1 MPISSSSI
9 CANACEAILCGSVH
23 TDQRNNEPDLKS
35 SDFFLSRKFNIHVEL
50 HSARKIVTFF
60 KGEGGC
66 RGGNEY
72 VTVLIYHISLLII
85 LNIIKKWRCHQQSD
99 CNSVNTQPQ
108 NLCRLLIPRSYII
121 IVNRPKY
128 MMKFANRY
136 ASFSNG
142 WGRSSK

>member
-1 MPISSSSI
+1 ML
-9 CANACEAILCGSVH
+9 N
-23 TDQRNNEPDLKS
+23 S

-72 VTVLIYHISLLII
+72 FTVLIYHIFLLMI
-85 LNIIKKWRCHQQSD
+85 LNINYLFTFSFTNIKKWRCHQQSD

-108 NLCRLLIPRSYII
+108 NLCHLLIPRSYII
-121 IVNRPKY
+121 IVDRPKY

-142 WGRSSK
+142 